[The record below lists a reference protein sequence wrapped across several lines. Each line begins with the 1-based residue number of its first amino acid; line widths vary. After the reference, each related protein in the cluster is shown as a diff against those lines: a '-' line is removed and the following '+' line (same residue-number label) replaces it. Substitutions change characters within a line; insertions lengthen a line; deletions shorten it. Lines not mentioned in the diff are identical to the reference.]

1 MTLSGLTLGAP
12 QPAGVFF
19 LSSAAELGSQQKA
32 APAIIGLSFI
42 SCNVTTS
49 AASITDQRSLLS
61 FRISFKIPQSY
72 VPGSSSLLERFSLQ
86 ASNSSDGVEV
96 AVSIGGT
103 SWSAYSTFAAAVP
116 ALTPQ
121 ASLAALDELL
131 TENRRGNSAIC
142 SLLMRSLIEIGQV
155 FSSFECVR
163 PLSIDLAVV

>member
-1 MTLSGLTLGAP
+1 
-12 QPAGVFF
+12 
-19 LSSAAELGSQQKA
+19 
-32 APAIIGLSFI
+32 
-42 SCNVTTS
+42 
-49 AASITDQRSLLS
+49 
-61 FRISFKIPQSY
+61 

-121 ASLAALDELL
+121 ASRAALDELL
-131 TENRRGNSAIC
+131 TESRRGNSAIC